1 MKYTI
6 EAYDA
11 LVTNL
16 KFQIRELSDKL
27 DEECGTNSTIILGLL
42 EYIASNLDLKSAMEI
57 AKKYDAQ
64 FPDEQLVRYV
74 KEDLGGRYD

>member
-11 LVTNL
+11 LVANL
-16 KFQIRELSDKL
+16 KKEIQQLSDKL

-42 EYIASNLDLKSAMEI
+42 EYIASNLDLKSAMQI
-57 AKKYDAQ
+57 AKKYDDQ
-64 FPDEQLVRYV
+64 YPDEQLVLYV
-74 KEDLGGRYD
+74 KENLGGRYD

>member
-16 KFQIRELSDKL
+16 KIQIRELSDKL

-74 KEDLGGRYD
+74 KEDLKAKYD